1 MAARLTALLP
11 RLVALTVIWLLGAAT
26 YTLAADTVPTAK
38 QEAKKTEVTKPHVLT
53 VPDVRRKAY
62 VFAKGILQD
71 AGFAWRVQGSVKGYA
86 ANSVTVQN
94 PAPGTKVIDNGA
106 PVVVL
111 SLSKNDAYGES
122 GLPENTAPYKGTTVV
137 LVSDWT
143 RDQLESKTST
153 EGTTTAETA
162 STTTGTAPTTTEAAP
177 TTTAAAPTTTEETGT
192 TTGEQP
198 GEKTRAPDF
207 EVPGAPAEPADEITL
222 AARAHALERKVAAAK
237 KSSPRLVNFWL
248 YQHSWIV
255 TGARF
260 GWHDGAEA
268 LRTLIGVDKTL
279 ERRFGFGA
287 KSEFVARRALE
298 YVEAQAK

>member
-1 MAARLTALLP
+1 MAARLTAFLP

-38 QEAKKTEVTKPHVLT
+38 HEAKKAEASKPHVLT

-71 AGFAWRVQGSVKGYA
+71 AGFAWRVQGSVKGYS
-86 ANSVTVQN
+86 ANTVTVQN

-111 SLSKNDAYGES
+111 GLSRNSAYGES
-122 GLPENTAPYKGTTVV
+122 GLPENTAPYRGTTVV
-137 LVSDWT
+137 LVSDWAK
-143 RDQLESKTST
+143 DQHGAKTST
-153 EGTTTAETA
+153 EETTTA
-162 STTTGTAPTTTEAAP
+162 STAPTTTEAAP
-177 TTTAAAPTTTEETGT
+177 TTDTAPTTTEDTGT
-192 TTGEQP
+192 TTGGQQDEA
-198 GEKTRAPDF
+198 TREPDF

-222 AARAHALERKVAAAK
+222 PARARALERKVAAASK
-237 KSSPRLVNFWL
+237 PSPRLVNFWL

-268 LRTLIGVDKTL
+268 LKILIGVDKTL
-279 ERRFGFGA
+279 QRRFGFGA

>member
-26 YTLAADTVPTAK
+26 YTLAAETVPTAK
-38 QEAKKTEVTKPHVLT
+38 HDKKAEAASKPHVLT
-53 VPDVRRKAY
+53 VPDVRKKAY

-71 AGFAWRVQGSVKGYA
+71 AGFAWRVEGSVKGFA
-86 ANSVTVQN
+86 ANTVTVQR

-106 PVVVL
+106 PLVVL
-111 SLSKNDAYGES
+111 GLSKNTTYGES
-122 GLPENTAPYKGTTVV
+122 GLPENSAPYKGTRVV
-137 LVSDWT
+137 LVSDWA
-143 RDQLESKTST
+143 RDQIPTTSET
-153 EGTTTAETA
+153 TGMETGATTTTE
-162 STTTGTAPTTTEAAP
+162 SAPTTTEPPA
-177 TTTAAAPTTTEETGT
+177 TTTEPAGT
-192 TTGEQP
+192 TTEPEQT
-198 GEKTRAPDF
+198 EDKTRKPDF
-207 EVPGAPAEPADEITL
+207 EVPGAPVEPAAEMPL
-222 AARAHALERKVAAAK
+222 PERARALQR
-237 KSSPRLVNFWL
+237 RLAGPSKPSQHLINFWL

-268 LRTLIGVDKTL
+268 LRILIKVDQSL

-287 KSEFVARRALE
+287 KSEVVARRALE